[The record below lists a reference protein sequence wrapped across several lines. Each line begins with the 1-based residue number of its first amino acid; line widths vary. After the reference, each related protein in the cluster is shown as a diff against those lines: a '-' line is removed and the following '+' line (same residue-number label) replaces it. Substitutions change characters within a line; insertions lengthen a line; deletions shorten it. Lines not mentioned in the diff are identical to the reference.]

1 MAKREWPRR
10 GNRKDMY
17 SGGKFSVK
25 KAFDYLENQLLD
37 ARNRSNFSEILREA
51 QREVDYWRLGV
62 FDVDAMIYDYATQK
76 FSGLFEL
83 KAKSQV
89 NYLNGYFLFR
99 ESQYLVTK
107 AIAEALNVPYYW
119 LIWNKEV
126 DEYYIGDVR
135 SVKVQVVKSEK
146 LKHDAFVRLDKDS
159 FLMLNREELRSRI
172 NQVLDL
178 KGVQKPAAWK
188 FINKGDFDK
197 LREVVG

>member
-1 MAKREWPRR
+1 M
-10 GNRKDMY
+10 
-17 SGGKFSVK
+17 
-25 KAFDYLENQLLD
+25 
-37 ARNRSNFSEILREA
+37 
-51 QREVDYWRLGV
+51 
-62 FDVDAMIYDYATQK
+62 
-76 FSGLFEL
+76 
-83 KAKSQV
+83 
-89 NYLNGYFLFR
+89 
-99 ESQYLVTK
+99 
-107 AIAEALNVPYYW
+107 
-119 LIWNKEV
+119 